1 MYVCIYV
8 CVYGCLFK
16 NSFLNVAN
24 IHAPIIH
31 KRIRGLRNCPW
42 ITSQIKRCIQQRN
55 YLLKKARKTNLDE
68 DWLCY
73 RSSRNKVT
81 NEIKKAKKPYNKRLV
96 EENKND
102 TKTFWKT
109 IKSVLPGVKKDVD
122 TKSIIVN
129 GQLTYDSK
137 IIANGFNTFFSTAIS
152 RLLRSVKN
160 IPSVFCNTDV
170 NTPVKQA
177 SVKFKFTFVNEQLVA
192 TLIKEGGQSPPP
204 PVPLYP
210 ASRTFMALKDREAM
224 FV

>member
-1 MYVCIYV
+1 MFQLLCFVRCSYTEYHKHHEISRV
-8 CVYGCLFK
+8 
-16 NSFLNVAN
+16 SFSYSN
-24 IHAPIIH
+24 IHTPIIH
-31 KRIRGLRNCPW
+31 KRIRGLRNYPW
-42 ITSQIKRCIQQRN
+42 INFQIKRCIQQRN

-109 IKSVLPGVKKDVD
+109 IKSVLPGVKKDVN

-129 GQLTYDSK
+129 LLLTRKSSQMDL
-137 IIANGFNTFFSTAIS
+137 IILFSTTIS

-160 IPSVFCNTDV
+160 ITSVFCNNDV
-170 NTPVKQA
+170 NTPRKQA
-177 SVKFKFTFVNEQLVA
+177 SVKFKFTSVNEQLVV
-192 TLIKEGGQSPPP
+192 TLI
-204 PVPLYP
+204 
-210 ASRTFMALKDREAM
+210 
-224 FV
+224 

>member
-1 MYVCIYV
+1 MYV

-24 IHAPIIH
+24 YHAPIIH

-109 IKSVLPGVKKDVD
+109 IKSVLPGVKKDVN

-129 GQLTYDSK
+129 LLLTRKSSQMDL
-137 IIANGFNTFFSTAIS
+137 IILFSTTIS

-160 IPSVFCNTDV
+160 ITSVFCNNDV
-170 NTPVKQA
+170 NTPRKQA
-177 SVKFKFTFVNEQLVA
+177 SVKFKFTSVNEQLVV
-192 TLIKEGGQSPPP
+192 TLI
-204 PVPLYP
+204 
-210 ASRTFMALKDREAM
+210 
-224 FV
+224 